1 MMTTSSNMA
10 GRRMKRSKRSIGGR
24 LFKRCRCGRREWP
37 DCPHSY
43 WFEFTPAGKP
53 QHRERLG
60 VAAFDEA
67 VKRSDELRVELR
79 ATAAPADLRLTVDDA
94 ASRYET
100 WRKENGRSHEP
111 YVRVLRDVEIPG
123 PKGAT
128 VRLGAKALADVT
140 TDDIEA
146 AVVSYRSKCRKRQ
159 AAGVVGERKL
169 LQTGR
174 ALFNW
179 AIKKK
184 LVDRSPFYVGG
195 RPVVEIKPA
204 PGRDRRLEEG
214 EEERLLEAADRLGAR
229 WTRDALIAIL
239 DTGLRGGTI
248 RLLQWADV
256 RGDRIVVPPHKQKR
270 GHKTLIKPIW
280 SERLREVIDRR
291 RVGPDGEPY
300 ADDAFVFG
308 KSDGSEMPRRQ
319 AHELFAAVR
328 KEAGIASSIED
339 RAGGLTFHDLRAE
352 HGSELLESGVD
363 LKKVSEALGHTTITM
378 TQAYL
383 RSRVGSEAAAYERLE
398 AARAAKVVDIKAGK
412 RRAS

>member
-1 MMTTSSNMA
+1 M
-10 GRRMKRSKRSIGGR
+10 RKRKRTIGGR
-24 LFKRCRCGRREWP
+24 LFKRCGCGRRAWP

-43 WFEFTPAGKP
+43 WFEFTPPGKP

-60 VAAFDEA
+60 IAAPDEA
-67 VKRSDELRVELR
+67 GKRSDERRVELR
-79 ATAAPADLRLTVDDA
+79 ASSKPADLRLTVDDA
-94 ASRYET
+94 ATRYET
-100 WRKENGRSHEP
+100 WRKETARSFEP
-111 YVRVLRDVEIPG
+111 YVKVLRDVEIPG
-123 PKGAT
+123 PKET
-128 VRLGAKALADVT
+128 KVRLGAKALADVT

-146 AVVSYRSKCRKRQ
+146 AVVAYRARCKKRQ
-159 AAGVVGERKL
+159 AGGLVGERKL

-179 AIKKK
+179 SIKKK
-184 LVDRSPFYVGG
+184 LVDRSPFYLGG
-195 RPVVEIKPA
+195 RPVIEIKPA

-214 EEERLLEAADRLGAR
+214 EEERLLAAADKLGDQ

-248 RLLQWADV
+248 RLLQWVDV
-256 RGDRIVVPPHKQKR
+256 RGDRIVVPRAKQKR
-270 GHKTLIKPIW
+270 GTKTLIKPIW
-280 SERLREVIDRR
+280 SKRLREVIDRR
-291 RVGPDGEPY
+291 RIGPDGEEH

-308 KSDGSEMPRRQ
+308 RSDGSEMPRRA
-319 AHELFAAVR
+319 AHRLFSAVR
-328 KEAGIASSIED
+328 EAAGIASSLDD

-363 LKKVSEALGHTTITM
+363 LKKVSEALGHTTVTM

-383 RSRVGSEAAAYERLE
+383 RSRVGSEDAAYERLE
-398 AARAAKVVDIKAGK
+398 AARAAKVVDIKAGR